1 MVSTL
6 KVTKIQIPNSDSDVI
21 SLDASSG
28 NITIPK
34 NVTFSDTVT
43 LEGSNN
49 TAVLHK
55 SLAKVIA
62 NITLSGSSNSDA
74 ALNVSSVSDGGT
86 GLNTLNITNAFSG
99 TKAAVP
105 NMTNHDDSYNRG
117 TAVDDTGT
125 SAFILR
131 IFQASSGSLSDT
143 QTDQAVTIH
152 GDLA

>member
-1 MVSTL
+1 MTGQINVN
-6 KVTKIQIPNSDSDVI
+6 KIV
-21 SLDASSG
+21 ARSG
-28 NITIPK
+28 NLITYDSADVVDI
-34 NVTFSDTVT
+34 T
-43 LEGSNN
+43 LVKSGGSAN
-49 TAVLHK
+49 TNLK
-55 SLAKVIA
+55 QGLAKVVA

-99 TKAAVP
+99 AKAAVP

>member
-1 MVSTL
+1 MSRVVVNEIQAKVGNDISFNDAAKIDTL
-6 KVTKIQIPNSDSDVI
+6 KGKTTAGSI
-21 SLDASSG
+21 SVE
-28 NITIPK
+28 IT
-34 NVTFSDTVT
+34 
-43 LEGSNN
+43 EGSTTTN
-49 TAVLHK
+49 LQQG
-55 SLAKVIA
+55 LAKVVA
-62 NITLSGSSNSDA
+62 NISLSGSSNSDA

-86 GLNTLNITNAFSG
+86 GLNTLNITNAFTG
-99 TKAAVP
+99 AKAAVP